1 MMPGGTVPE
10 RRGRAVR
17 YCRRTMHKTLIVT
30 NDFPPRPGGIQAFL
44 HNMALRLD
52 PERLVVYASTW
63 KRGQEGAEA
72 TAAFDAEQP
81 FTVVR
86 DRTTMLLPT
95 PRVTRRAVGLLRE
108 HGCES
113 VWFGA
118 AAPLGLMGPALRR
131 AGARRLVA
139 TTHGHEAGWA
149 QLPASRQLLRRIG
162 EGTDTITYLG
172 EYTRSRIA
180 AALTP
185 EAAGRMVQLPP
196 GVDEKTFHPGSGGE
210 AVRERLGLT
219 DRPVVVCVS
228 RLVPRKGQ
236 DTLILAMP
244 AILAKVPEAVLL
256 IVGGGPYEKDLR
268 KLAQDTGVAGSVR
281 FTGAVPWAEL
291 PAHYGAGD
299 VFAMPCRTRRGGLD
313 VEGLGIVYLEASATG
328 LPVVAGDPAAPRTRC
343 STAKRAG
350 WYAAARPRTRPTGSW
365 RCWRTRNCGRG
376 WGSGA
381 GSGSRRSGAGT
392 CWRRSSERC
401 CERGAPAGAAMMF
414 RPSAGCVRADVP
426 RRRVLPR

>member
-1 MMPGGTVPE
+1 M
-10 RRGRAVR
+10 R
-17 YCRRTMHKTLIVT
+17 KTLIVT

-44 HNMALRLD
+44 HNMALRLE

-63 KRGQEGAEA
+63 KRGREGAEA

-86 DRTTMLLPT
+86 DSTTMLLPT
-95 PRVTRRAVGLLRE
+95 PAATRTAVGLLRE
-108 HGCES
+108 HGCTA

-118 AAPLGLMGPALRR
+118 AAPLGLMALALRK
-131 AGARRLVA
+131 AGAERLVA

-149 QLPASRQLLRRIG
+149 QLPASRQLLHRIG
-162 EGTDTITYLG
+162 ESTDTITYLG

-180 AALTP
+180 AALSP
-185 EAAGRMVQLPP
+185 EAAARMVQLPP
-196 GVDEKTFHPGSGGE
+196 GVDEKVFHPGSGGAE
-210 AVRERLGLT
+210 VRARLGLT

-228 RLVPRKGQ
+228 RLVRRKGQ

-244 AILAKVPEAVLL
+244 RILARQPDAVLL

-268 KLAQDTGVAGSVR
+268 RLARETGVTESVR

-328 LPVVAGDPAAPRTRC
+328 LPVVAGDSGGAPDAVLDGETGWVVRGGSPEEAADRVLALLADAELR
-343 STAKRAG
+343 
-350 WYAAARPRTRPTGSW
+350 
-365 RCWRTRNCGRG
+365 RNMG
-376 WGSGA
+376 
-381 GSGSRRSGAGT
+381 
-392 CWRRSSERC
+392 
-401 CERGAPAGAAMMF
+401 ERGRQWVEERWRWDLLAEKL
-414 RPSAGCVRADVP
+414 RA
-426 RRRVLPR
+426 LL

>member
-1 MMPGGTVPE
+1 
-10 RRGRAVR
+10 
-17 YCRRTMHKTLIVT
+17 MHKTLIVT

-52 PERLVVYASTW
+52 PERIVVYASTW
-63 KRGQEGAEA
+63 KRGREGAEA

-95 PRVTRRAVGLLRE
+95 PRVTARATALLRE
-108 HGCES
+108 HGCEA

-118 AAPLGLMGPALRR
+118 AAPLGLMAPALRR

-149 QLPASRQLLRRIG
+149 QLPAARQLLRRIG

-180 AALTP
+180 TALTP
-185 EAAGRMVQLPP
+185 AAAGRMAQLPP
-196 GVDEKTFHPGSGGE
+196 GVDEKTFHPGSGGD
-210 AVRERLGLT
+210 AVRARLGLS

-236 DTLILAMP
+236 DTLIRAMP
-244 AILAKVPEAVLL
+244 AILRRVPDAVLL
-256 IVGGGPYEKDLR
+256 IVGGGPYEKELR
-268 KLAQDTGVAGSVR
+268 RLAATTRVAGSVR
-281 FTGAVPWAEL
+281 FTGAVPWSEL

-328 LPVVAGDPAAPRTRC
+328 LPVVAGDSGGAPDAVLDGETGWVVRGG
-343 STAKRAG
+343 SAEETADRVATLLLDPELRARMG
-350 WYAAARPRTRPTGSW
+350 
-365 RCWRTRNCGRG
+365 
-376 WGSGA
+376 
-381 GSGSRRSGAGT
+381 
-392 CWRRSSERC
+392 
-401 CERGAPAGAAMMF
+401 ERG
-414 RPSAGCVRADVP
+414 RAWVEEKWRWDLLAE
-426 RRRVLPR
+426 RLRDLLAERA

>member
-1 MMPGGTVPE
+1 MD
-10 RRGRAVR
+10 
-17 YCRRTMHKTLIVT
+17 KTLIVT

-52 PERLVVYASTW
+52 PGRLVVYASTW
-63 KRGQEGAEA
+63 KRSPEGVAA

-86 DRTTMLLPT
+86 DPTTMLLPT
-95 PRVTRRAVGLLRE
+95 PRVTRRAVRLLRE
-108 HGCES
+108 HDCTS

-118 AAPLGLMGPALRR
+118 AAPLGLMAPALRR

-162 EGTDTITYLG
+162 ESTDTITYLG

-180 AALTP
+180 GALTP

-196 GVDEKTFHPGSGGE
+196 GVDEKTFHPGSGGDRIR
-210 AVRERLGLT
+210 ARLGLS

-244 AILAKVPEAVLL
+244 AILAREPDAVLL
-256 IVGGGPYEKDLR
+256 IVGGGPYAKELE
-268 KLAQDTGVAGSVR
+268 KLAAETGVTDSVR
-281 FTGAVPWAEL
+281 FTGPVPWEEL
-291 PAHYGAGD
+291 PAHFGAGD

-328 LPVVAGDPAAPRTRC
+328 LPVVAGDSGGAPDAVLDGETGWVVRGG
-343 STAKRAG
+343 SVEETADRIATLLG
-350 WYAAARPRTRPTGSW
+350 DPEL
-365 RCWRTRNCGRG
+365 C
-376 WGSGA
+376 
-381 GSGSRRSGAGT
+381 RRMG
-392 CWRRSSERC
+392 
-401 CERGAPAGAAMMF
+401 ERG
-414 RPSAGCVRADVP
+414 RAWVEEKWRWDLLAE
-426 RRRVLPR
+426 RLKMLL

>member
-1 MMPGGTVPE
+1 MD
-10 RRGRAVR
+10 
-17 YCRRTMHKTLIVT
+17 KTLIVT

-52 PERLVVYASTW
+52 PEQLVVYASTW
-63 KRGQEGAEA
+63 KRGHEGAEA

-86 DRTTMLLPT
+86 DRTTMLLPS
-95 PRVTRRAVGLLRE
+95 PRVTRQAVQLLRE

-118 AAPLGLMGPALRR
+118 AAPLGLMAPALRR
-131 AGARRLVA
+131 AGAKRLVA

-180 AALTP
+180 GALTP
-185 EAAGRMVQLPP
+185 GAAARMVQLPP
-196 GVDEKTFHPGSGGE
+196 GVDEKTFHPGSGGD
-210 AVRERLGLT
+210 AVRERLGLAA
-219 DRPVVVCVS
+219 RPVVVCVS

-236 DTLILAMP
+236 DTLIRAMP
-244 AILAKVPEAVLL
+244 RILAQVPDAVLL
-256 IVGGGPYEKDLR
+256 VVGGGPYAKDLR
-268 KLAQDTGVAGSVR
+268 KLAAETGVADSVH
-281 FTGAVPWAEL
+281 FTGPVPWEEL
-291 PAHYGAGD
+291 PAHFGAGD

-328 LPVVAGDPAAPRTRC
+328 LPVVAGDSGGAPDAVLDGETGWVVPGGPPAV
-343 STAKRAG
+343 
-350 WYAAARPRTRPTGSW
+350 AARESADRIVTLLQDPEL
-365 RCWRTRNCGRG
+365 
-376 WGSGA
+376 
-381 GSGSRRSGAGT
+381 RRRMG
-392 CWRRSSERC
+392 
-401 CERGAPAGAAMMF
+401 ERGREWVEEKWRWDLLAENLKA
-414 RPSAGCVRADVP
+414 
-426 RRRVLPR
+426 LL

>member
-1 MMPGGTVPE
+1 
-10 RRGRAVR
+10 
-17 YCRRTMHKTLIVT
+17 MHKTLIVT

-63 KRGQEGAEA
+63 KRGREGAEA

-81 FTVVR
+81 FVIVR

-95 PRVTRRAVGLLRE
+95 ARVSRRAVGLLRE
-108 HGCES
+108 HGCTS

-118 AAPLGLMGPALRR
+118 AAPLGLLAPALRK
-131 AGARRLVA
+131 AGAERLMA

-149 QLPASRQLLRRIG
+149 QLPAARQLLRRIG
-162 EGTDTITYLG
+162 ESTDTITYLG

-180 AALTP
+180 TALTA

-196 GVDEKTFHPGSGGE
+196 GVDEKTFHPGSGGD
-210 AVRERLGLT
+210 AVRARLGLT

-244 AILAKVPEAVLL
+244 RILASEPEAVLL
-256 IVGGGPYEKDLR
+256 IVGGGPYEKELR
-268 KLAQDTGVAGSVR
+268 RLAYETGVAGSVR
-281 FTGAVPWAEL
+281 FTGAVPWSEL

-328 LPVVAGDPAAPRTRC
+328 LPVVAGDSGGAPDAVLDGETGWVVRGGSAEDAADRITTLLADPEL
-343 STAKRAG
+343 
-350 WYAAARPRTRPTGSW
+350 
-365 RCWRTRNCGRG
+365 
-376 WGSGA
+376 
-381 GSGSRRSGAGT
+381 RRRMG
-392 CWRRSSERC
+392 
-401 CERGAPAGAAMMF
+401 ERGREWVESRWRWDLLAEGL
-414 RPSAGCVRADVP
+414 RG
-426 RRRVLPR
+426 LL

>member
-1 MMPGGTVPE
+1 
-10 RRGRAVR
+10 
-17 YCRRTMHKTLIVT
+17 MHKTLIVT

-52 PERLVVYASTW
+52 PERVVVYASTW
-63 KRGQEGAEA
+63 KRTREGVEA

-86 DRTTMLLPT
+86 DRTTMLLPI
-95 PRVTRRAVGLLRE
+95 PAATRRAVGLLRE
-108 HGCES
+108 HGCTS

-118 AAPLGLMGPALRR
+118 AAPLGLMAPALRR
-131 AGARRLVA
+131 AGAERIVA

-149 QLPASRQLLRRIG
+149 QLPAARQLLRRIG
-162 EGTDTITYLG
+162 ESTDTITYLG

-180 AALTP
+180 RALTP
-185 EAAGRMVQLPP
+185 EAAARMVQLPP
-196 GVDEKTFHPGSGGE
+196 GVDEKTFHPGSGGDE
-210 AVRERLGLT
+210 VRARLGLT

-236 DTLILAMP
+236 DTLIRAMP
-244 AILAKVPEAVLL
+244 AVLAAEPDAALL

-268 KLAQDTGVAGSVR
+268 RLAADTGVAASVR
-281 FTGAVPWAEL
+281 FTGSVPWSEL

-328 LPVVAGDPAAPRTRC
+328 IPVVAGD
-343 STAKRAG
+343 
-350 WYAAARPRTRPTGSW
+350 
-365 RCWRTRNCGRG
+365 
-376 WGSGA
+376 SG
-381 GSGSRRSGAGT
+381 
-392 CWRRSSERC
+392 
-401 CERGAPAGAAMMF
+401 GAPDAVLDGETGWVV
-414 RPSAGCVRADVP
+414 PGTSPTETADRITTLLADP
-426 RRRVLPR
+426 ELRDRMGRRGREWVEEKWRWDLLADKLKTLL

>member
-1 MMPGGTVPE
+1 
-10 RRGRAVR
+10 
-17 YCRRTMHKTLIVT
+17 MHKTLIVT

-52 PERLVVYASTW
+52 PDRVVVYASTW
-63 KRGQEGAEA
+63 KRSREGVAT

-86 DRTTMLLPT
+86 DSTTMLLPT
-95 PRVTRRAVGLLRE
+95 PAATRRATALLRE
-108 HGCES
+108 HGCAS

-118 AAPLGLMGPALRR
+118 AAPLGLMAPALRR
-131 AGARRLVA
+131 AGAQRLVA

-149 QLPASRQLLRRIG
+149 QLPAARQLLGRIG
-162 EGTDTITYLG
+162 ESTDTITYLG

-180 AALTP
+180 TTLSA
-185 EAAGRMVQLPP
+185 EAAARMVQLPP
-196 GVDEKTFHPGSGGE
+196 GVDEKTFHPGSGGDE
-210 AVRERLGLT
+210 VRARLGLT

-244 AILAKVPEAVLL
+244 RILAAEPDAVLL
-256 IVGGGPYEKDLR
+256 IVGGGPYEKELR
-268 KLAQDTGVAGSVR
+268 RLARESGVAASVR

-328 LPVVAGDPAAPRTRC
+328 LPVVSGDSGGAPDAVLDGET
-343 STAKRAG
+343 G
-350 WYAAARPRTRPTGSW
+350 WVVRGGSPTAAAERIVALLGD
-365 RCWRTRNCGRG
+365 
-376 WGSGA
+376 A
-381 GSGSRRSGAGT
+381 GLRRRMG
-392 CWRRSSERC
+392 
-401 CERGAPAGAAMMF
+401 ERG
-414 RPSAGCVRADVP
+414 
-426 RRRVLPR
+426 RRWVEEKWRWDLLAERLKTLL

>member
-1 MMPGGTVPE
+1 M
-10 RRGRAVR
+10 R
-17 YCRRTMHKTLIVT
+17 KTLIVT

-52 PERLVVYASTW
+52 PERVVVYASTW
-63 KRGQEGAEA
+63 KRGREGAEA

-95 PRVTRRAVGLLRE
+95 PGATRRAVGLLRE
-108 HGCES
+108 HGCTA

-118 AAPLGLMGPALRR
+118 AAPLGLMAPALRR
-131 AGARRLVA
+131 AGAERLVA

-149 QLPASRQLLRRIG
+149 QLPAARGLLRRVG
-162 EGTDTITYLG
+162 ESTDTITYLG

-196 GVDEKTFHPGSGGE
+196 GVDEKTFHPGSGGDE
-210 AVRERLGLT
+210 VRARLGLT

-228 RLVPRKGQ
+228 RLVRRKGQ
-236 DTLILAMP
+236 DTLIRAMP
-244 AILAKVPEAVLL
+244 RILAAEPDTVLL
-256 IVGGGPYEKDLR
+256 IVGGGPYEKELR
-268 KLAQDTGVAGSVR
+268 ALAARTGVSGSVR

-328 LPVVAGDPAAPRTRC
+328 LPVVAGDSGGAPDAVLDGETGWVVRGGSPEQAADRVVTLLGD
-343 STAKRAG
+343 AEL
-350 WYAAARPRTRPTGSW
+350 
-365 RCWRTRNCGRG
+365 
-376 WGSGA
+376 
-381 GSGSRRSGAGT
+381 RRRMG
-392 CWRRSSERC
+392 
-401 CERGAPAGAAMMF
+401 ERGRSWVEERWRWDLLAQ
-414 RPSAGCVRADVP
+414 R
-426 RRRVLPR
+426 LQELL

>member
-1 MMPGGTVPE
+1 
-10 RRGRAVR
+10 
-17 YCRRTMHKTLIVT
+17 MHKTLIVT

-52 PERLVVYASTW
+52 PERVVVHASTW
-63 KRGQEGAEA
+63 KRSREGVEA

-95 PRVTRRAVGLLRE
+95 PGATRRAVGLLRE
-108 HGCES
+108 HGCTS

-118 AAPLGLMGPALRR
+118 AAPLGLMAPALRK
-131 AGARRLVA
+131 AGAERLVA

-149 QLPASRQLLRRIG
+149 QLPAARQLLRRIG
-162 EGTDTITYLG
+162 ESTDTITFLG

-180 AALTP
+180 TALTP
-185 EAAGRMVQLPP
+185 EAAARMVQLPP
-196 GVDEKTFHPGSGGE
+196 GVDEKTFHPGSGGAE
-210 AVRERLGLT
+210 VRARLGLT

-236 DTLILAMP
+236 DTLIRALP
-244 AILAKVPEAVLL
+244 RILAAEPDAVLL

-268 KLAQDTGVAGSVR
+268 TLARETGVADSVR
-281 FTGAVPWAEL
+281 FTGAVPWSEL

-328 LPVVAGDPAAPRTRC
+328 LPVVAGDSGGAPDAVLDGETGWVVRGDSVEEAAERIVTLLGD
-343 STAKRAG
+343 AEL
-350 WYAAARPRTRPTGSW
+350 
-365 RCWRTRNCGRG
+365 
-376 WGSGA
+376 
-381 GSGSRRSGAGT
+381 RRRMG
-392 CWRRSSERC
+392 
-401 CERGAPAGAAMMF
+401 ERG
-414 RPSAGCVRADVP
+414 
-426 RRRVLPR
+426 RRWVEEKWRWDLLAERLKKLL

>member
-1 MMPGGTVPE
+1 M
-10 RRGRAVR
+10 R
-17 YCRRTMHKTLIVT
+17 KTLIVT

-63 KRGQEGAEA
+63 KRGREGAEA

-95 PRVTRRAVGLLRE
+95 PGATRRAAGLLRE
-108 HGCES
+108 HGCTS

-118 AAPLGLMGPALRR
+118 AAPLGLMAPALRR
-131 AGARRLVA
+131 AGAERLVA

-149 QLPASRQLLRRIG
+149 QLPAARQLLRRIG
-162 EGTDTITYLG
+162 ETTDTITYLG

-180 AALTP
+180 GALTP
-185 EAAGRMVQLPP
+185 EAAARMVQLPP
-196 GVDEKTFHPGSGGE
+196 GVDEKTFHPGSGGDE
-210 AVRERLGLT
+210 VRARLGLT
-219 DRPVVVCVS
+219 ERPVVVCVS

-236 DTLILAMP
+236 DTLIRAMP
-244 AILAKVPEAVLL
+244 RVLAAQPDAVLL
-256 IVGGGPYEKDLR
+256 IVGGGPHEKELR
-268 KLAQDTGVAGSVR
+268 RLARETGVAASVR
-281 FTGAVPWAEL
+281 FTGAVPWSEL

-328 LPVVAGDPAAPRTRC
+328 LPVVAGDSGGAPDAVLDAETGWVVRGGAEDEAADRVVTLLGDPEL
-343 STAKRAG
+343 
-350 WYAAARPRTRPTGSW
+350 
-365 RCWRTRNCGRG
+365 
-376 WGSGA
+376 
-381 GSGSRRSGAGT
+381 RRRMG
-392 CWRRSSERC
+392 
-401 CERGAPAGAAMMF
+401 ERG
-414 RPSAGCVRADVP
+414 RAWVEEKWRWDLLAE
-426 RRRVLPR
+426 RLKALL

>member
-1 MMPGGTVPE
+1 MMQGPAARAKE
-10 RRGRAVR
+10 LGRWVLSAA
-17 YCRRTMHKTLIVT
+17 MDKTLIVT

-52 PERLVVYASTW
+52 PERVVVYASTW
-63 KRGQEGAEA
+63 KRGGEGAEA

-95 PRVTRRAVGLLRE
+95 PRVTRRATALLRE
-108 HGCES
+108 HGCAS

-118 AAPLGLMGPALRR
+118 AAPLGLMAPALRA
-131 AGARRLVA
+131 AGARRIVA

-185 EAAGRMVQLPP
+185 RAAARMVQLPP
-196 GVDEKTFHPGSGGE
+196 GVDEKTFHPGSGGD
-210 AVRERLGLT
+210 AVRERLGLA

-244 AILAKVPEAVLL
+244 RVLRAVPDAVLL
-256 IVGGGPYEKDLR
+256 VVGGGPYAGELR
-268 KLAQDTGVAGSVR
+268 KLAADTGVADSVR
-281 FTGAVPWAEL
+281 FTGPVPWAEL
-291 PAHYGAGD
+291 PAHFGAGD

-328 LPVVAGDPAAPRTRC
+328 LPVVAGDSGGAPDAVLDGE
-343 STAKRAG
+343 SG
-350 WYAAARPRTRPTGSW
+350 WVV
-365 RCWRTRNCGRG
+365 
-376 WGSGA
+376 
-381 GSGSRRSGAGT
+381 
-392 CWRRSSERC
+392 
-401 CERGAPAGAAMMF
+401 RGAPAAVAADE
-414 RPSAGCVRADVP
+414 SADRIVTLLQDP
-426 RRRVLPR
+426 ELRRRMGERGRQWVEEKWRWDLLAEKLKTLL

>member
-1 MMPGGTVPE
+1 
-10 RRGRAVR
+10 
-17 YCRRTMHKTLIVT
+17 MHKTLIVT

-52 PERLVVYASTW
+52 PDRLVVYASTW
-63 KRGQEGAEA
+63 KRSREGVDA

-95 PRVTRRAVGLLRE
+95 PQATRRAVGLLRE
-108 HGCES
+108 HGCGS

-118 AAPLGLMGPALRR
+118 AAPLGLMAPALRR
-131 AGARRLVA
+131 AGAERLVA

-149 QLPASRQLLRRIG
+149 QLPAARQLLRRIG
-162 EGTDTITYLG
+162 DSTDTTTYLG
-172 EYTRSRIA
+172 AYTRSRIA
-180 AALTP
+180 TALSP
-185 EAAGRMVQLPP
+185 AAAGRMVQLPP

-210 AVRERLGLT
+210 EVRARLGLT

-236 DTLILAMP
+236 DTLIQAMP
-244 AILAKVPEAVLL
+244 RILAAEPDTVLL
-256 IVGGGPYEKDLR
+256 IVGGGPYERDLR
-268 KLAQDTGVAGSVR
+268 RMAAETGVGGSVR
-281 FTGAVPWAEL
+281 FTGAVPWSEL

-328 LPVVAGDPAAPRTRC
+328 LPVVGGDSGGAPDAVLDGETGWVVRGGSPEEAADRIVPLLGDPEL
-343 STAKRAG
+343 
-350 WYAAARPRTRPTGSW
+350 
-365 RCWRTRNCGRG
+365 
-376 WGSGA
+376 
-381 GSGSRRSGAGT
+381 RRRMG
-392 CWRRSSERC
+392 
-401 CERGAPAGAAMMF
+401 ERGRQWVEERWRWDLLAEK
-414 RPSAGCVRADVP
+414 
-426 RRRVLPR
+426 LKNLL

>member
-1 MMPGGTVPE
+1 
-10 RRGRAVR
+10 
-17 YCRRTMHKTLIVT
+17 MHKTLIVT

-52 PERLVVYASTW
+52 PDRIVVYASTW
-63 KRGQEGAEA
+63 KRGHEGAEA

-95 PRVTRRAVGLLRE
+95 PRTTRRAVGLLRE
-108 HGCES
+108 HGCTS

-118 AAPLGLMGPALRR
+118 AAPLGLMAPALRS

-162 EGTDTITYLG
+162 EHTDTLTYLG

-185 EAAGRMVQLPP
+185 EAAARMVQLPP
-196 GVDEKTFHPGSGGE
+196 GVDEKTFHPDSGGA
-210 AVRERLGLT
+210 AVRARLGLA

-236 DTLILAMP
+236 DTLIRAMP
-244 AILAKVPEAVLL
+244 RILAARPDTVLL

-268 KLAQDTGVAGSVR
+268 TLARGTGVADSVR
-281 FTGAVPWAEL
+281 FTGAVPWSEL

-328 LPVVAGDPAAPRTRC
+328 LPVVAGDSGGAPDAVLDGETGWVVRGGDAPE
-343 STAKRAG
+343 TADRVLALLADPELRARMG
-350 WYAAARPRTRPTGSW
+350 
-365 RCWRTRNCGRG
+365 
-376 WGSGA
+376 
-381 GSGSRRSGAGT
+381 
-392 CWRRSSERC
+392 
-401 CERGAPAGAAMMF
+401 ERG
-414 RPSAGCVRADVP
+414 RAWVEEKWRWDLLAE
-426 RRRVLPR
+426 RLKELL

>member
-1 MMPGGTVPE
+1 
-10 RRGRAVR
+10 
-17 YCRRTMHKTLIVT
+17 MHKTLIVT

-52 PERLVVYASTW
+52 PDRIVVYASTW
-63 KRGQEGAEA
+63 KRSREGIEA

-95 PRVTRRAVGLLRE
+95 PRVTARATALLRE

-118 AAPLGLMGPALRR
+118 AAPLGLMAPALRR
-131 AGARRLVA
+131 AGAKRLVA

-149 QLPASRQLLRRIG
+149 QLPAARQLLRRIG

-180 AALTP
+180 TALTP
-185 EAAGRMVQLPP
+185 AAADRMVQLPP
-196 GVDEKTFHPGSGGE
+196 GVDEKTFHPGSGGDE
-210 AVRERLGLT
+210 VRARLGLS

-236 DTLILAMP
+236 DTLIRALP
-244 AILAKVPEAVLL
+244 QILRRVPDAVLL

-268 KLAQDTGVAGSVR
+268 RLAAETGVAGSVR

-328 LPVVAGDPAAPRTRC
+328 LPVVAGDSGGAPDAVLDGETGWVVRGE
-343 STAKRAG
+343 SAEDTADRVTTLLLDPELRARMG
-350 WYAAARPRTRPTGSW
+350 
-365 RCWRTRNCGRG
+365 
-376 WGSGA
+376 
-381 GSGSRRSGAGT
+381 
-392 CWRRSSERC
+392 
-401 CERGAPAGAAMMF
+401 ERG
-414 RPSAGCVRADVP
+414 RAWVEEKWRWDLLAE
-426 RRRVLPR
+426 RLRALL

>member
-1 MMPGGTVPE
+1 MD
-10 RRGRAVR
+10 
-17 YCRRTMHKTLIVT
+17 KTLIVT

-52 PERLVVYASTW
+52 PGQIVVYASTW
-63 KRGQEGAEA
+63 KRSPEGIAA

-95 PRVTRRAVGLLRE
+95 PRVTRRAVQLLRV
-108 HGCES
+108 HGCTS

-118 AAPLGLMGPALRR
+118 AAPLALMAPALRR

-149 QLPASRQLLRRIG
+149 QLPAARQLLGRIG
-162 EGTDTITYLG
+162 ETTDTITYLG

-180 AALTP
+180 TTLSP

-196 GVDEKTFHPGSGGE
+196 GVDEKTFHPDSGGDLIR
-210 AVRERLGLT
+210 ARLGLS

-244 AILAKVPEAVLL
+244 AILAQVPDAVLL
-256 IVGGGPYEKDLR
+256 IVGGGPYAKELKR
-268 KLAQDTGVAGSVR
+268 LAEETGVGDSVR
-281 FTGAVPWAEL
+281 FTGPVPWDEL
-291 PAHYGAGD
+291 PAHCGAGD

-313 VEGLGIVYLEASATG
+313 VEGLGIVFLEASATG
-328 LPVVAGDPAAPRTRC
+328 LPVVAGDSGGAPDAVLDGET
-343 STAKRAG
+343 G
-350 WYAAARPRTRPTGSW
+350 WVVRGGSVEESAD
-365 RCWRTRNCGRG
+365 RIVTLLRDPELRQRMG
-376 WGSGA
+376 
-381 GSGSRRSGAGT
+381 
-392 CWRRSSERC
+392 
-401 CERGAPAGAAMMF
+401 ERG
-414 RPSAGCVRADVP
+414 RAWVEEKWRWDLMAD
-426 RRRVLPR
+426 RLRALL

>member
-1 MMPGGTVPE
+1 MD
-10 RRGRAVR
+10 
-17 YCRRTMHKTLIVT
+17 KTLIVT

-52 PERLVVYASTW
+52 PDRIVVYASTW
-63 KRGQEGAEA
+63 KRGPEGAAA

-95 PRVTRRAVGLLRE
+95 PRVTRRAVQLLRT
-108 HGCES
+108 HGCSS

-118 AAPLGLMGPALRR
+118 AAPLGLMAPALRR

-185 EAAGRMVQLPP
+185 AAADRMVQLPP
-196 GVDEKTFHPGSGGE
+196 GVDEKTFHPDSGGDL
-210 AVRERLGLT
+210 VRARLGLT

-244 AILAKVPEAVLL
+244 AILAEVPDAVLL
-256 IVGGGPYEKDLR
+256 IVGGGPYAGELR
-268 KLAQDTGVAGSVR
+268 KLAAETGVLDSVR
-281 FTGAVPWAEL
+281 FTGPVPWAEL

-328 LPVVAGDPAAPRTRC
+328 LPVVAGDSGGAPDAVLDGETGWVVRGG
-343 STAKRAG
+343 RAEESAERIVTLLG
-350 WYAAARPRTRPTGSW
+350 DAEL
-365 RCWRTRNCGRG
+365 
-376 WGSGA
+376 
-381 GSGSRRSGAGT
+381 RRRMG
-392 CWRRSSERC
+392 
-401 CERGAPAGAAMMF
+401 ERG
-414 RPSAGCVRADVP
+414 RAWVEEKWRWDLLAQKL
-426 RRRVLPR
+426 RALL

>member
-1 MMPGGTVPE
+1 MQGPAARAKE
-10 RRGRAVR
+10 LGRWVLSAA
-17 YCRRTMHKTLIVT
+17 MDKTLIVT

-52 PERLVVYASTW
+52 PERVVVYASTW
-63 KRGQEGAEA
+63 KRGGEGAEA

-95 PRVTRRAVGLLRE
+95 PRVTRRATALLRE
-108 HGCES
+108 HGCAS

-118 AAPLGLMGPALRR
+118 AAPLGLMAPALRA
-131 AGARRLVA
+131 AGARRIVA

-185 EAAGRMVQLPP
+185 RAAARMVQLPP
-196 GVDEKTFHPGSGGE
+196 GVDEKTFHPGSGGD
-210 AVRERLGLT
+210 AVRERLGLA

-244 AILAKVPEAVLL
+244 RVLRAVPDAVLL
-256 IVGGGPYEKDLR
+256 VVGGGPYAGELR
-268 KLAQDTGVAGSVR
+268 KLAADTGVADSVR
-281 FTGAVPWAEL
+281 FTGPVPWAEL
-291 PAHYGAGD
+291 PAHFGAGD

-328 LPVVAGDPAAPRTRC
+328 LPVVAGDSGGAPDAVLDGE
-343 STAKRAG
+343 SG
-350 WYAAARPRTRPTGSW
+350 WVV
-365 RCWRTRNCGRG
+365 
-376 WGSGA
+376 
-381 GSGSRRSGAGT
+381 
-392 CWRRSSERC
+392 
-401 CERGAPAGAAMMF
+401 RGAPAAVAADE
-414 RPSAGCVRADVP
+414 SADRIVTLLQDP
-426 RRRVLPR
+426 ELRRRMGERGRQWVEEKWRWDLLAEKLKTLL

>member
-1 MMPGGTVPE
+1 
-10 RRGRAVR
+10 
-17 YCRRTMHKTLIVT
+17 MHKTLIVT

-52 PERLVVYASTW
+52 PDRLVVYASTW
-63 KRGQEGAEA
+63 KRGREGAEA
-72 TAAFDAEQP
+72 TALFDAEQP

-95 PRVTRRAVGLLRE
+95 PGVTARAAALLRE
-108 HGCES
+108 HGCSS

-118 AAPLGLMGPALRR
+118 AAPLGLMAPALRR
-131 AGARRLVA
+131 AGAERLVA

-149 QLPASRQLLRRIG
+149 QLPAARQLLRRIG
-162 EGTDTITYLG
+162 EGTDTLTYLG

-180 AALTP
+180 SALTP
-185 EAAGRMVQLPP
+185 AAAGRMVQLPP
-196 GVDEKTFHPGSGGE
+196 GVDEKTFHPGSGGDE
-210 AVRERLGLT
+210 VRARLGLT

-236 DTLILAMP
+236 DTLIRALP
-244 AILAKVPEAVLL
+244 AILRRVPDAVLL

-268 KLAQDTGVAGSVR
+268 RLAAETGVAASVR

-328 LPVVAGDPAAPRTRC
+328 LPVVAGDSGGAPDAVLDGETGWVVRGESAEEAADRVATLLLDPALRTRM
-343 STAKRAG
+343 G
-350 WYAAARPRTRPTGSW
+350 
-365 RCWRTRNCGRG
+365 
-376 WGSGA
+376 
-381 GSGSRRSGAGT
+381 
-392 CWRRSSERC
+392 
-401 CERGAPAGAAMMF
+401 ERG
-414 RPSAGCVRADVP
+414 RAWVEEKWRWDLLAD
-426 RRRVLPR
+426 RLRELL

>member
-1 MMPGGTVPE
+1 
-10 RRGRAVR
+10 
-17 YCRRTMHKTLIVT
+17 MHKTLIVT

-52 PERLVVYASTW
+52 PDRVVVHASTW
-63 KRGQEGAEA
+63 KRSREGVEA

-95 PRVTRRAVGLLRE
+95 PAATRRAVGLLRE
-108 HGCES
+108 HGCTS

-118 AAPLGLMGPALRR
+118 AAPLGLMAPALRK
-131 AGARRLVA
+131 AGAERLVA

-149 QLPASRQLLRRIG
+149 QLPAARRLLRRIG
-162 EGTDTITYLG
+162 ESTDTITYLG

-180 AALTP
+180 TALTP
-185 EAAGRMVQLPP
+185 GAAGRMVQLPP
-196 GVDEKTFHPGSGGE
+196 GVDEKTFHPASGGD
-210 AVRERLGLT
+210 AVRARLGLT

-236 DTLILAMP
+236 DTLIRAMP
-244 AILAKVPEAVLL
+244 RILAAEPETVLL

-268 KLAQDTGVAGSVR
+268 GLARESGVAGSVR
-281 FTGAVPWAEL
+281 FTGAVPWSQL

-328 LPVVAGDPAAPRTRC
+328 LPVVAGDSGGAPDAVLDGETGWVVRGGSPEEAADRITVLLGD
-343 STAKRAG
+343 AEL
-350 WYAAARPRTRPTGSW
+350 
-365 RCWRTRNCGRG
+365 
-376 WGSGA
+376 
-381 GSGSRRSGAGT
+381 RRRMG
-392 CWRRSSERC
+392 
-401 CERGAPAGAAMMF
+401 ERGREWVEEKWRWDLLAEKLK
-414 RPSAGCVRADVP
+414 R
-426 RRRVLPR
+426 LL

>member
-1 MMPGGTVPE
+1 MGGSG
-10 RRGRAVR
+10 RRFGRVGGV
-17 YCRRTMHKTLIVT
+17 HKTLIVT

-52 PERLVVYASTW
+52 PDRVVVYASTW
-63 KRGQEGAEA
+63 KRGPEGARA

-86 DRTTMLLPT
+86 DRTRMLLPT
-95 PRVTRRAVGLLRE
+95 PAVTGRAALLLRE
-108 HGCES
+108 HGCTS

-118 AAPLGLMGPALRR
+118 AAPLGLMAPALRK
-131 AGARRLVA
+131 AGAERLVA

-149 QLPASRQLLRRIG
+149 QLPAARQLLRRIG
-162 EGTDTITYLG
+162 ESTDTITYLG

-180 AALTP
+180 SALTP
-185 EAAGRMVQLPP
+185 RAARRMVQLPP
-196 GVDEKTFHPGSGGE
+196 GVDEKTFHPESGGA
-210 AVRERLGLT
+210 AVRARLGLT

-244 AILAKVPEAVLL
+244 RILAVEPETVLL
-256 IVGGGPYEKDLR
+256 IVGGGPYGRELR
-268 KLAQDTGVAGSVR
+268 KLAHETGVADSVR
-281 FTGAVPWAEL
+281 FTGPVPWAEL

-328 LPVVAGDPAAPRTRC
+328 LPVVAGDSGGAPDAVLDGETGWVVRGTSVEEAADRITVLLGD
-343 STAKRAG
+343 AELRARMG
-350 WYAAARPRTRPTGSW
+350 
-365 RCWRTRNCGRG
+365 
-376 WGSGA
+376 
-381 GSGSRRSGAGT
+381 
-392 CWRRSSERC
+392 
-401 CERGAPAGAAMMF
+401 ERG
-414 RPSAGCVRADVP
+414 RAWVEEKWRWD
-426 RRRVLPR
+426 LLAEELKALL